1 MPVYVGY
8 EYLRQHLN
16 TGAWPLARPAAVF
29 PVTKVTPMADY
40 LQVPPQV
47 APTSDMPLDHLLFAL
62 KHEGLELQSALL
74 ALKHMA
80 PQPLAQA
87 FAQSPGSSY
96 LRQACYLWEV
106 AHQRPLDDACV
117 NLPAAQGGY
126 QPLLDPGT
134 FITGPTQRNAR
145 WRIDFN
151 GLGTPRYC
159 PSVRRTP
166 TVQTLLAQNTL
177 AATEALVH
185 GMNATLLDRAMNW
198 AYLSETESSYA
209 IERESPPAGK
219 AQAFAALLAHAHQA
233 NPLSEDHLT
242 ALQNLA
248 VSNPLDRAAA
258 FRHQQNWLRG
268 PLHGAAGV
276 TYVPPPPDLLLPI
289 MDDIMALANRPI
301 DPDTDPLVMGAL
313 LSFAFVFAHPFMD
326 GNGRLSRFL
335 FHRIVCASGRLNS
348 GLVLP
353 ISVAMKRHE
362 NRYLQALQSF
372 SKPMRD
378 CWDVTWIDGD
388 QFALDFQGPA
398 ELYRYWDATACVE
411 FGLQMAQEALEHDLR
426 SETDYLIRFDR
437 AYTAVNQA
445 IDMNGNDLV
454 NLVRWALQN
463 GGVISNNRRKALI
476 AKGHPEAVID
486 AAQDA
491 MDEVQR
497 KA

>member
-1 MPVYVGY
+1 MPAPIGY
-8 EYLRQHLN
+8 EYLRQRLN

-40 LQVPPQV
+40 LQVPAQV
-47 APTSDMPLDHLLFAL
+47 APASDLPLDHLLFAL
-62 KHEGLELQSALL
+62 KHEGLELPSALL
-74 ALKHMA
+74 ALKRMDA
-80 PQPLAQA
+80 LPLAQA

-96 LRQACYLWEV
+96 LRQACTLWEM
-106 AHQRPLDDACV
+106 AHQRSLDDVCPG
-117 NLPAAQGGY
+117 LPSAQGNY
-126 QPLLDPGT
+126 HPLFDPAE
-134 FITGPTQRNAR
+134 FVTGPSQRNSR

-151 GLGTPRYC
+151 GLGLPSYC

-166 TVQTLLAQNTL
+166 ELQALLAQDTL
-177 AATEALVH
+177 AATQAFVQ
-185 GMNATLLDRAMNW
+185 GMDGTLLDRAMNW

-233 NPLSEDHLT
+233 EPLSEDHLV

-268 PLHGAAGV
+268 PLRGAAGI
-276 TYVPPPPDLLLPI
+276 TYVPPPPALLLPM
-289 MDDIMALANRPI
+289 MDDIMTLANRPTT
-301 DPDTDPLVMGAL
+301 PDVDPLVMGAL

-335 FHRIVCASGRLNS
+335 FHRIVCASGRLSS

-362 NRYLQALQSF
+362 SRYLQALQSF

-378 CWDVTWIDGD
+378 CWDITWIDGD
-388 QFALDFQGPA
+388 QFALDFQGPD

-411 FGLQMAQEALEHDLR
+411 FGLQMAQEALDHDLR
-426 SETDYLIRFDR
+426 SETDYLTRFDR

-445 IDMNGNDLV
+445 VDMNGNDLV
-454 NLVRWALQN
+454 NLVRSALQN

-486 AAQDA
+486 AAQNA
-491 MDEVQR
+491 MDEVLR
-497 KA
+497 DA